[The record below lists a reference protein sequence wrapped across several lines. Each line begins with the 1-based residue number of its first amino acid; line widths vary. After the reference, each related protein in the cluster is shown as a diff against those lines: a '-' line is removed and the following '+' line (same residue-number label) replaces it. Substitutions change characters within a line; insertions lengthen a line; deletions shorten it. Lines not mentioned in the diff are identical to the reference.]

1 MYGQCITPVSKCC
14 CSGTPYANA
23 EQHGIIMPDN
33 VTTTVDKH
41 GVLHAFPASN
51 AYSRL
56 ENVRPYLYEVWYDK
70 LDYDAAYAWFSTKQ
84 PPVAAGACSSFRIG
98 NTFARNFD
106 WLYDRGAEF
115 VVHTRCKDGRFATT
129 GVASALPG
137 MFDEVARDRMRTAL
151 FSYLPFTIV
160 DGFNEAGVYISTN
173 IVPNEK
179 GNNNYVTPTG
189 ESLTTICTAM
199 LPRFILDSFD
209 SAQSAADWLGEHATM
224 FPSKTLLAKGYHQ
237 HFLLADAEDTLVLEF
252 VDGALVVMDAP
263 GETVKGITNFH
274 VSGVTFNADGKVYT
288 PGDVPT
294 HTPTTENG
302 LTPHGMGLER
312 WNIMAGF
319 TGTDARDLL
328 DALRYTKA
336 YPTATASA
344 IPAWLTEFV
353 DGNRTVDSPASDFAH
368 VLQVAGELYTNR
380 KRDGQTW
387 QTVHA
392 SVYDMENQLL
402 HLQVQEDDTTTYTFG
417 LEGVCVSGG
426 SGGCGCTDEYCAIF
440 QDAYEQGCDSTM
452 PYQYGSLKFTA
463 AAAADSVNFFRYPR
477 QIEFPDADLF
487 EVYINGTLTDQS
499 LYALTFAEGDHVEV
513 KAKNSCV
520 WFPAFW
526 PGYIYLSPPSGE
538 ESYLNALDVLY
549 SIDAPLPKLCLAKDY
564 PLDTLGYYTSADG
577 SESDVSMFG
586 ECTLLTSIP
595 LGLFINCSNVT
606 LAEDTF
612 YYCLALTSVPSDL
625 FAPCNL
631 IISFQGV
638 FSESGLASI
647 PASLFANNTMATD
660 FSGAFRDT
668 AIENVDGAIFPASAT
683 SLSNC
688 FARCTQLVSV
698 SSDVFSHCTQVSNFQ
713 YCFARCTALSYI
725 GSDLFATNKAFVLN
739 LSNCFENDTT
749 LSFDIRFTEHTR
761 LDVYLSDFVTPV
773 TGISRIV
780 RVPDNNSDLLTRMF
794 NNVATAYNLT
804 VIKE

>member
-56 ENVRPYLYEVWYDK
+56 ENVRPYLYEAWYDK

-173 IVPNEK
+173 IVPNER
-179 GNNNYVTPTG
+179 GNNNYRTPTG

-209 SAQSAADWLGEHATM
+209 SALSAVYWLDEHATM

-237 HFLLADAEDTLVLEF
+237 HFLLADAEYTLALEF
-252 VDGALVVMDAP
+252 IDGEFIVVDAP
-263 GETVKGITNFH
+263 GDTVKGITNFH
-274 VSGVTFNADGKVYT
+274 VVDVTFNADGTVYT
-288 PGDVPT
+288 PADVPT

-368 VLQVAGELYTNR
+368 ALQVAGELYANR

-387 QTVHA
+387 HTVHS

-402 HLQVQEDDTTTYTFG
+402 HLQVQEDTTTTYSFG
-417 LEGVCVSGG
+417 LDGKCCECPEPAPVTGG
-426 SGGCGCTDEYCAIF
+426 RFLGFIDYTYD
-440 QDAYEQGCDSTM
+440 
-452 PYQYGSLKFTA
+452 P
-463 AAAADSVNFFRYPR
+463 NFR
-477 QIEFPDADLF
+477 I
-487 EVYINGTLTDQS
+487 GTLTGP
-499 LYALTFAEGDHVEV
+499 ANAGD
-513 KAKNSCV
+513 
-520 WFPAFW
+520 
-526 PGYIYLSPPSGE
+526 
-538 ESYLNALDVLY
+538 
-549 SIDAPLPKLCLAKDY
+549 
-564 PLDTLGYYTSADG
+564 YY
-577 SESDVSMFG
+577 V
-586 ECTLLTSIP
+586 
-595 LGLFINCSNVT
+595 VRK
-606 LAEDTF
+606 
-612 YYCLALTSVPSDL
+612 
-625 FAPCNL
+625 
-631 IISFQGV
+631 
-638 FSESGLASI
+638 
-647 PASLFANNTMATD
+647 
-660 FSGAFRDT
+660 SGAGYGSSVSGYFLNGVNAQYFLYHTYDT
-668 AIENVDGAIFPASAT
+668 GGHSAYVSLIKDEDHPTAEMGDVWMCLEDNTPSAT
-683 SLSNC
+683 
-688 FARCTQLVSV
+688 
-698 SSDVFSHCTQVSNFQ
+698 
-713 YCFARCTALSYI
+713 
-725 GSDLFATNKAFVLN
+725 
-739 LSNCFENDTT
+739 
-749 LSFDIRFTEHTR
+749 
-761 LDVYLSDFVTPV
+761 
-773 TGISRIV
+773 
-780 RVPDNNSDLLTRMF
+780 PDNLGDIWDRWILLRRTF
-794 NNVATAYNLT
+794 NRPADEL
-804 VIKE
+804 